1 MFENMVIAIA
11 SFILIILSSMTV
23 VVTFRHLYY
32 RDKKDIVL
40 AVFSHL
46 YCKDRNGHPYS
57 SKVTAIILWVVGV
70 ASVLFGSLNM
80 YIFVLNPNANK
91 VVSSKVVKTEV
102 VYENE
107 KTDSVNVILA
117 EQDSVFSKN
126 HQKTYKIT
134 EKNLPLRLS
143 LTDNLVFVSRNN
155 KDEQIDH
162 LVVKGNLDNT
172 TIQKVVLKYNK
183 VERNTY
189 LGNYSETLVNAEFYS
204 K

>member
-1 MFENMVIAIA
+1 MFENKVIAIGLV
-11 SFILIILSSMTV
+11 LIVLSV
-23 VVTFRHLYY
+23 LVAVATFRHLYN
-32 RDKKDIVL
+32 VE
-40 AVFSHL
+40 
-46 YCKDRNGHPYS
+46 RNGHPYS
-57 SKVTAIILWVVGV
+57 SKVTAIMWVIGV
-70 ASVLFGSLNM
+70 ASTLFGCLNM

-91 VVSSKVVKTEV
+91 IVSSKIVKTEV
-102 VYENE
+102 VYEKG
-107 KTDSVNVILA
+107 KTDSVNVVL
-117 EQDSVFSKN
+117 EESDSVFSKN
-126 HQKTYKIT
+126 HHKTYKIS

-162 LVVKGNLDNT
+162 LVLEGNLDNT
-172 TIQKVVLKYNK
+172 TVQKVVLKYNK

>member
-1 MFENMVIAIA
+1 MFENKVII
-11 SFILIILSSMTV
+11 IGLVLIVLSV
-23 VVTFRHLYY
+23 LVAVATFRHLYN
-32 RDKKDIVL
+32 VE
-40 AVFSHL
+40 
-46 YCKDRNGHPYS
+46 RNGHPYS
-57 SKVTAIILWVVGV
+57 SKVTAIMWVIGI
-70 ASVLFGSLNM
+70 ASTLFGCLNM

-91 VVSSKVVKTEV
+91 IVSSKVVKTEV
-102 VYENE
+102 VYENR
-107 KTDSVNVILA
+107 KTDSVNIALVD
-117 EQDSVFSKN
+117 QNSVFSKD
-126 HQKTYKIT
+126 HYKTYKIS

>member
-1 MFENMVIAIA
+1 MFENKVIAIA